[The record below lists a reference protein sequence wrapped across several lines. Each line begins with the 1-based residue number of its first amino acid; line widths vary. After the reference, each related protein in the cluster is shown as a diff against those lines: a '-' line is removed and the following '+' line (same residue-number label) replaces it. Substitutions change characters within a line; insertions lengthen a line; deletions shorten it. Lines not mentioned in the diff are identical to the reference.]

1 MTVAGWVTLS
11 LCWLLVSGF
20 SLYFIVK
27 TLRAPQHKAG
37 DDAGSQPEV

>member
-1 MTVAGWVTLS
+1 MTVAGWITLS

-27 TLRAPQHKAG
+27 RAPQHKAG